1 MFCILYWFPI
11 APVANYHKFSG
22 IRQHKLCYSF
32 GGQDFKMG
40 LTGFKKKKI
49 LAELC
54 VSSEGCRRESIALPF
69 LTSRGHRNAFSQWP
83 LPSSKLAA

>member
-1 MFCILYWFPI
+1 MCFVYWFPI

-40 LTGFKKKKI
+40 LTGFFKKKNI
-49 LAELC
+49 GRALC
-54 VSSEGCRRESIALPF
+54 F
-69 LTSRGHRNAFSQWP
+69 F
-83 LPSSKLAA
+83 